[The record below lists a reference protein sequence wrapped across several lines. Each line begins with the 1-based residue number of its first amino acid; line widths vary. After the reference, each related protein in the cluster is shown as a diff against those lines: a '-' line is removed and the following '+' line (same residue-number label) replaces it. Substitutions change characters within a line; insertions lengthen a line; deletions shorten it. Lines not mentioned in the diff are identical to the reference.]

1 MAERRYRKPE
11 VRISSIR
18 SSPKLEVTMTA
29 KDIREKYNRIHDL
42 PAGPER
48 EKMLLA
54 VLGDILLWIEEREPV
69 AGRVTAGSIGPY

>member
-1 MAERRYRKPE
+1 
-11 VRISSIR
+11 
-18 SSPKLEVTMTA
+18 MTA

-69 AGRVTAGSIGPY
+69 AGRVAAGSIGPY